1 MIVKGCKSRLT
12 SLTVALI
19 DYYKAY
25 DTALYSWIQ
34 KWMEVFGVA
43 VNIVN
48 ASMKQWNTELTEG
61 NQRLGNVKI
70 KCGISKV
77 YHLSQLLFVLVMI
90 PLTFVLRRTKVSRD
104 VKKECE
110 KSNHLMFMDD
120 LKLFAKN
127 NDQICSLVN
136 TVRILSEDIEME
148 FGLSKCETLITKRG
162 KVVKRSS

>member
-12 SLTVALI
+12 SLAVAWI

-25 DTALYSWIQ
+25 DKVLYSWIQ

-48 ASMKQWNTELTEG
+48 TSMKQWNTELTEG
-61 NQRLGNVKI
+61 NQRLGNMKI
-70 KCGISKV
+70 NCGISKGNR
-77 YHLSQLLFVLVMI
+77 LSQLLFVLVMI
-90 PLTFVLRRTKVSRD
+90 SLPLVLRRTKASRD

-110 KSNHLMFMDD
+110 KSNHLMFTDD
-120 LKLFAKN
+120 LELYAKN
-127 NDQICSLVN
+127 NDQIGSLVN

>member
-70 KCGISKV
+70 KCGISKGN
-77 YHLSQLLFVLVMI
+77 HLSQLLFVLVMI